1 MPRKRKERKKKEKK
15 RVPLGKYLLWILL
28 VTFILY
34 LAYFLFSVFT
44 LKTVDVSLSED
55 SSLNLFSKVSSDLEK
70 TLIIVEEMD
79 GDRSKIVSV
88 YAYLEN
94 KSKKNELL
102 IYLPGNVYYAGL
114 EEKFGNE
121 IPVSSFRY
129 AGDFLERG
137 KGVEYA
143 IWQINQLLGFK
154 SERYI
159 YFSSDAMS
167 VVNGFVG
174 NKEGVFVGA
183 SGVEEIASA
192 LSFQKM
198 FFSVRE
204 LNGLDETIYSNVPFY
219 TTRLTLESLK
229 SGKKGYRREVIDF
242 SDEKYLKEGKLL
254 TGEEIK
260 VLNTREY
267 DKELNKL
274 LTNVLDRNLENERVR
289 VEVYNGSGLTG
300 VAYSF
305 GRKITNSGCDV
316 VRYENAPDMYTKT
329 TLFIPDIES
338 FKNAYDIVSDVIPVE
353 FDIVEGRPDF
363 MTTGDIVV
371 ILGENIEKMYSF

>member
-28 VTFILY
+28 FAFVVYF
-34 LAYFLFSVFT
+34 AYFLLSVFT
-44 LKTVDVSLSED
+44 LKTVDVSASND

-70 TLIIVEEMD
+70 TLIIVEEKD

-102 IYLPGNVYYAGL
+102 IYLPGDVYYAGL

-159 YFSSDAMS
+159 YFSSDATDI
-167 VVNGFVG
+167 VKGFVG

-204 LNGLDETIYSNVPFY
+204 LNGLDEKIYSNVPFY

-316 VRYENAPDMYTKT
+316 VRYENAPNMYTKT
-329 TLFIPDIES
+329 TLFIPDMES
-338 FKNAYDIVSDVIPVE
+338 FKNAYEIVSDVIPVE
-353 FDIVEGRPDF
+353 FNVVEGRPDF

>member
-28 VTFILY
+28 FAFVVYF
-34 LAYFLFSVFT
+34 AYFLLSVFT
-44 LKTVDVSLSED
+44 LKTVDVSASND

-70 TLIIVEEMD
+70 TLIIVEEKD

-102 IYLPGNVYYAGL
+102 IYLPGDVYYAGL

-159 YFSSDAMS
+159 YFSSDATDI
-167 VVNGFVG
+167 VKGFVG

-204 LNGLDETIYSNVPFY
+204 LNGLDEKIYSNVPFY

-260 VLNTREY
+260 VLNTSEY

-316 VRYENAPDMYTKT
+316 VRYENAPNMYTKT
-329 TLFIPDIES
+329 TLFIPDMES
-338 FKNAYDIVSDVIPVE
+338 FKNAYEIVSNVIPVE
-353 FDIVEGRPDF
+353 FNVVEGRPDF

>member
-28 VTFILY
+28 FAFVVYF
-34 LAYFLFSVFT
+34 AYFLLSVFT
-44 LKTVDVSLSED
+44 LKTVDVSASND

-70 TLIIVEEMD
+70 TLIIVEEKD

-102 IYLPGNVYYAGL
+102 IYLPGDVYYAGL

-159 YFSSDAMS
+159 YFSSDATDI
-167 VVNGFVG
+167 VKGFVG

-204 LNGLDETIYSNVPFY
+204 LNGLDEKIYSNVPFY

-260 VLNTREY
+260 VLNTSEY

-300 VAYSF
+300 VVYSF

-316 VRYENAPDMYTKT
+316 VRYENAPNMYTKT
-329 TLFIPDIES
+329 TLFIPDMES
-338 FKNAYDIVSDVIPVE
+338 FKNAYEIVSDVIPVD

>member
-28 VTFILY
+28 FAFVVYF
-34 LAYFLFSVFT
+34 AYFLLSVFT
-44 LKTVDVSLSED
+44 LKTVDVSASND

-70 TLIIVEEMD
+70 TLIIVEEKD

-102 IYLPGNVYYAGL
+102 IYLPGDVYYAGL

-159 YFSSDAMS
+159 YFSSDATDI
-167 VVNGFVG
+167 VKGFVG

-204 LNGLDETIYSNVPFY
+204 LNGLDEKIYSNVPFY

-242 SDEKYLKEGKLL
+242 SDQKYLKEGKLL

-260 VLNTREY
+260 VLNTSEY

-316 VRYENAPDMYTKT
+316 VRYENAPNMYTKT
-329 TLFIPDIES
+329 TLFIPDMES
-338 FKNAYDIVSDVIPVE
+338 FKNAYEIVSDVIPVD

>member
-1 MPRKRKERKKKEKK
+1 M
-15 RVPLGKYLLWILL
+15 
-28 VTFILY
+28 
-34 LAYFLFSVFT
+34 
-44 LKTVDVSLSED
+44 
-55 SSLNLFSKVSSDLEK
+55 
-70 TLIIVEEMD
+70 
-79 GDRSKIVSV
+79 
-88 YAYLEN
+88 
-94 KSKKNELL
+94 
-102 IYLPGNVYYAGL
+102 
-114 EEKFGNE
+114 
-121 IPVSSFRY
+121 
-129 AGDFLERG
+129 
-137 KGVEYA
+137 EYA

-159 YFSSDAMS
+159 YFSSDATDI
-167 VVNGFVG
+167 VKGFVG

-204 LNGLDETIYSNVPFY
+204 LNGLDEKIYSNVPFY

-260 VLNTREY
+260 VLNTSEY

-316 VRYENAPDMYTKT
+316 VRYENAPNMYTKT
-329 TLFIPDIES
+329 TLFIPDMES
-338 FKNAYDIVSDVIPVE
+338 FKNAYEIVSDVIPVD

>member
-28 VTFILY
+28 VAFILY

-44 LKTVDVSLSED
+44 LKTVDVSSSED
-55 SSLNLFSKVSSDLEK
+55 PTLNLFSNVSSDLEK
-70 TLIIVEEMD
+70 TLIIVEEKD

-159 YFSSDAMS
+159 YFSSDATN

-174 NKEGVFVGA
+174 NKEDMFVGPR
-183 SGVEEIASA
+183 GVEEIANA

-198 FFSVRE
+198 FFSVRD
-204 LNGLDETIYSNVPFY
+204 LDDLDEKIYSNIPFY
-219 TTRLTLESLK
+219 ATRLVLESLK
-229 SGKKGYRREVIDF
+229 SEKKGYRKEVIDF
-242 SDEKYLKEGKLL
+242 SDVKYLKDGELL
-254 TGEEIK
+254 TGEDIK
-260 VLNTREY
+260 VLNTKEY
-267 DKELNKL
+267 DKELDRL

-289 VEVYNGSGLTG
+289 VEVYNGSGLSG

-316 VRYENAPDMYTKT
+316 VRYENAPDTYTKT
-329 TLFIPDIES
+329 TLFIPDMES
-338 FKNAYDIVSDVIPVE
+338 FKNAYGIVSDVIPVE
-353 FDIVEGRPDF
+353 FDIVEDRPDF

-371 ILGENIEKMYSF
+371 ILGENIESMYSF

>member
-28 VTFILY
+28 FAFVVYF
-34 LAYFLFSVFT
+34 AYFLLSVFT
-44 LKTVDVSLSED
+44 LKTVDVSASND

-70 TLIIVEEMD
+70 TLIIVEEKD

-102 IYLPGNVYYAGL
+102 IYLPGDVYYAGL

-159 YFSSDAMS
+159 YFSSDATDI
-167 VVNGFVG
+167 VKGFVG

-204 LNGLDETIYSNVPFY
+204 LNGLDEKIYSNVPF
-219 TTRLTLESLK
+219 
-229 SGKKGYRREVIDF
+229 
-242 SDEKYLKEGKLL
+242 
-254 TGEEIK
+254 
-260 VLNTREY
+260 
-267 DKELNKL
+267 
-274 LTNVLDRNLENERVR
+274 
-289 VEVYNGSGLTG
+289 
-300 VAYSF
+300 
-305 GRKITNSGCDV
+305 
-316 VRYENAPDMYTKT
+316 KT
-329 TLFIPDIES
+329 
-338 FKNAYDIVSDVIPVE
+338 
-353 FDIVEGRPDF
+353 
-363 MTTGDIVV
+363 
-371 ILGENIEKMYSF
+371 

>member
-28 VTFILY
+28 FAFVVYF
-34 LAYFLFSVFT
+34 AYFLLSVFT
-44 LKTVDVSLSED
+44 LKTVDVSASND

-70 TLIIVEEMD
+70 TLIIVEEKD

-102 IYLPGNVYYAGL
+102 IYLPGDVYYAGL

-159 YFSSDAMS
+159 YFSSDATDI
-167 VVNGFVG
+167 VKGFVG

-204 LNGLDETIYSNVPFY
+204 LNGLDEKIYSNVPFY

-260 VLNTREY
+260 VLNTSEY

-316 VRYENAPDMYTKT
+316 VRYENAPNMYTKT
-329 TLFIPDIES
+329 TLFIPDMES
-338 FKNAYDIVSDVIPVE
+338 FKNAYEIVSDVIPVE
-353 FDIVEGRPDF
+353 FNVVEGRPDF

>member
-28 VTFILY
+28 FAFVVYF
-34 LAYFLFSVFT
+34 AYFLLSVFT
-44 LKTVDVSLSED
+44 LKTVDVSASND

-70 TLIIVEEMD
+70 TLIIVEEKD

-102 IYLPGNVYYAGL
+102 IYLPGDVYYAGL

-159 YFSSDAMS
+159 YFSSDATDI
-167 VVNGFVG
+167 VKGFVG

-192 LSFQKM
+192 LSFQKI

-204 LNGLDETIYSNVPFY
+204 LNGLDEKIYSNIPFY
-219 TTRLTLESLK
+219 ATRLTLESLK
-229 SGKKGYRREVIDF
+229 LGKKGYRREVIDF

-316 VRYENAPDMYTKT
+316 VRYENAPNMYTKT
-329 TLFIPDIES
+329 TLFIPDMES
-338 FKNAYDIVSDVIPVE
+338 FKNAYEIVSDVIPVE
-353 FDIVEGRPDF
+353 FNVVEGRPDF

>member
-28 VTFILY
+28 FAFVVYF
-34 LAYFLFSVFT
+34 AYFLLSVFT
-44 LKTVDVSLSED
+44 LKTVDVSASND

-70 TLIIVEEMD
+70 TLIIVEEKD

-102 IYLPGNVYYAGL
+102 IYLPGDVYYAGL

-159 YFSSDAMS
+159 YFSSDATDI
-167 VVNGFVG
+167 VKGFVG

-204 LNGLDETIYSNVPFY
+204 LNGLDEKIYSNVPFY

-260 VLNTREY
+260 VLNTSEY

-316 VRYENAPDMYTKT
+316 VRYENAPNMYTKT
-329 TLFIPDIES
+329 TLFIPDMES
-338 FKNAYDIVSDVIPVE
+338 FKNAYEIVSDVIPVD

>member
-1 MPRKRKERKKKEKK
+1 MPRKRKENKKKEKK
-15 RVPLGKYLLWILL
+15 RVPLGKYLLWLL
-28 VTFILY
+28 SITFVVY
-34 LAYFLFSVFT
+34 LGYFLLSVFT
-44 LKTVDVSLSED
+44 LKTVDVSTGED
-55 SSLNLFSKVSSDLEK
+55 SNLNLFSKVSSDLEK
-70 TLIIVEEMD
+70 TLIIVEEKD

-102 IYLPGNVYYAGL
+102 IYLPGDVYYAGL

-129 AGDFLERG
+129 AGDFLESGR
-137 KGVEYA
+137 GVEYA

-154 SERYI
+154 SEKYI
-159 YFSSDAMS
+159 YISSDATNI
-167 VVNGFVG
+167 VKGFVG
-174 NKEGVFVGA
+174 HKEGVFAGVN
-183 SGVEEIASA
+183 GVEEIANA
-192 LSFQKM
+192 ISFKKM
-198 FFSVRE
+198 FFSIRE
-204 LNGLDETIYSNVPFY
+204 LDDLDKKIYSNIPFY
-219 TTRLTLESLK
+219 TTRLALESLK

-242 SDEKYLKEGKLL
+242 SDQKYLKDGELL
-254 TGEEIK
+254 TGEDIK
-260 VLNTREY
+260 VLDSKEY
-267 DKELNKL
+267 DKDLNKL
-274 LTNVLDRNLENERVR
+274 LANVLDRNLENERVR

-316 VRYENAPDMYTKT
+316 VRYENAPNMYTKT
-329 TLFIPDIES
+329 TLFVPDKES

-353 FDIVEGRPDF
+353 FEIVEGRPDF

-371 ILGENIEKMYSF
+371 ILGENISSMYSF